1 MITLRQLRY
10 LQALAQ
16 HRHFGRAA
24 SDCAVTQ
31 PALSMQIRDLER
43 ELGATLVERGAGEA
57 KLTEI
62 GEEIV
67 RRSLRILSAVSDLTE
82 YALHRGRIL
91 CGPLRL
97 GVIPTLA
104 PYLLPRILP
113 PLQARYPELRLELR
127 ESQTK
132 SLIAELARGG
142 LDAVVMAL
150 PVEDADFETMA
161 LFEDRFLLAAP
172 AAEGLARHAR
182 IEASA
187 IDPRRL
193 ILLEDGHCLR
203 DQALEF
209 CGIAGGESIKELA
222 ATSLA
227 TVMQMVANGYGVT
240 LMPEIAA
247 SVEARDERVTLLRFT
262 TPEPGRTVGL
272 AWRRTSSRRADFLA
286 LGALVIDTMKHP
298 ARMVPMKSDTG
309 QEGPLR
315 RVRKADTKRA
325 RAVK

>member
-24 SDCAVTQ
+24 SACAVTQ

-150 PVEDADFETMA
+150 PVEDADFETTA

-172 AAEGLARHAR
+172 AAEGHPRRAR

-203 DQALEF
+203 DQALDF

-262 TPEPGRTVGL
+262 APEPGRTVGL

-298 ARMVPMKSDTG
+298 ARVAPMKSEAG

-315 RVRKADTKRA
+315 RMRKADTKRA